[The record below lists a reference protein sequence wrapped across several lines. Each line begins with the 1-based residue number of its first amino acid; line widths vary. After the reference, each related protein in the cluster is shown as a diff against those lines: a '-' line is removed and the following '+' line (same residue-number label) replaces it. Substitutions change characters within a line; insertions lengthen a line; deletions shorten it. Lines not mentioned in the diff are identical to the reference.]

1 MNQHQ
6 QRPDFDANHWKEYDL
21 EKILD
26 LKEEEEARFVELGT
40 ALYHEG
46 RVEAALNIFSGLTAL
61 RPERSDYWTALGA
74 VLVRL
79 ERYDEARPVLKLAC
93 RMNPEDI
100 AAWIGLGEC
109 ELGLGSVEAAAEA
122 FESALELDPEGQ
134 TEAGRRARALVH
146 GLSRFFEGLLRESE
160 RAEA

>member
-1 MNQHQ
+1 MKNDHEHQ
-6 QRPDFDANHWKEYDL
+6 KFDAINLQAVDL
-21 EKILD
+21 EEILD
-26 LKEEEEARFVELGT
+26 LKDEEEARFVELGM

-46 RVEAALNIFSGLTAL
+46 RVEAALSIFSGLTAL
-61 RPERSDYWTALGA
+61 RPERPDYWTALGA

-100 AAWIGLGEC
+100 AAWVGLGEC
-109 ELGLGSVEAAAEA
+109 ELGLGSVEAAAQA

-134 TEAGRRARALVH
+134 TDAGRRAQALVH
-146 GLSRFFEGLLRESE
+146 GLSRFFEGLVRESKLNKE
-160 RAEA
+160 